1 MDRQQ
6 FLLRLDPDCGERAL
20 FELRYS
26 DDERLFHVSFRPRQR
41 RVVVNDMRAGQ
52 WGQERWYD
60 LPDGF
65 RSSDPVLCHREGPV
79 VLVLLEGLRIRFD
92 IPPGRLGRADLLSAG
107 TRLTAQWLPPVRVAR
122 IETAAAPGPDGAGPN
137 DTGPDTCAAGA
148 QPPSGGR
155 QGPGRETGRIVAV
168 PLAGGELHIPS
179 SLPPSGLPPSGLPP
193 SGLPGAD
200 TPELAS
206 DLASD
211 LGLELHFGQLEAVPD
226 YLRFMAAQ
234 LVARR
239 ADAVIADSVRARTAA
254 LALAHARLLPSHQV
268 HLLCTD
274 PARAATIAAIAR
286 HNRLD
291 NLHLHL
297 PPAPY
302 VDPYVD
308 PYGSGESGPETG
320 PEAPAQAA
328 PETTLP
334 GALHA
339 PVRLI
344 VTSEDHHAGPACTPA
359 DAGADAGADAAPG
372 GGARPGDPQAGAQG
386 GPEKGPEKGPE
397 RERESW
403 TVAIIARCA
412 AQARGTNVRLHCYG
426 ALPRHPGLV
435 ARMAGRMIA
444 GLPAPAV
451 SGAPTPRPVAL
462 VAATSDPQLRTAPLR
477 NDAAQRQTAPAR
489 PPATRTG
496 SAPARPRTMP
506 ALQPGLDVVVAL
518 HNTLPHVI
526 ACIDSLLQGAN
537 EGSSTGSSTGSDAGP
552 PKTRQG
558 HGDRPQR
565 GSGGLRILVVDDGS
579 TDGSGAQVAMR
590 FGTDPRVRLLQKP
603 NGGCASARNYG
614 RLVSDRTHIAFV
626 DADDFTDPGFFA
638 GLYGLAMETGTP
650 MVQGGF
656 DFHDPRRSPP
666 DSPYGGDLVIG
677 TMPAQ
682 RIGGQQAIEVPVS
695 DALLRSQPSIWRRV
709 YRRDFLDR
717 HDIWFPESI
726 RAYDDYLFQ
735 ILCFSHV
742 RHIWFL
748 PGPKYR
754 YRQHQDQDTRQS
766 DARHFNMLAMFSML
780 SRRAAAGDWS
790 SFDAH
795 VQTMLDAINWSSTRL
810 QPALVGVFLR
820 EAARLCV
827 ALTRIWGAQILPPAR
842 LATVRHPDFAWLV
855 AAETARV
862 ADLPD
867 GRWWAETE
875 TALAHPDTVHLHL
888 ALKTHL

>member
-6 FLLRLDPDCGERAL
+6 FLLRLDPDCGERAS

-41 RVVVNDMRAGQ
+41 RVVVNDMRAGR

-60 LPDGF
+60 LPDRF
-65 RSSDPVLCHREGPV
+65 RTSDPVLCHREGPV
-79 VLVLLEGLRIRFD
+79 VLVLLDGLRIRFD
-92 IPPGRLGRADLLSAG
+92 IIPPGRLGQADLLSAG
-107 TRLTAQWLPPVRVAR
+107 TRLTAEWLSPTRLAR
-122 IETAAAPGPDGAGPN
+122 IATAAAPGPDAAGPN
-137 DTGPDTCAAGA
+137 GAGSDTCA
-148 QPPSGGR
+148 QPPSGER
-155 QGPGRETGRIVAV
+155 QGPDQETGRIVAV

-179 SLPPSGLPPSGLPP
+179 GQPPSGQL
-193 SGLPGAD
+193 GAGAPD
-200 TPELAS
+200 LAPELAP
-206 DLASD
+206 D

-226 YLRFMAAQ
+226 YLRFMAAH

-297 PPAPY
+297 PPAPHG
-302 VDPYVD
+302 DPH
-308 PYGSGESGPETG
+308 GSGESRPETG
-320 PEAPAQAA
+320 RETGPGAPAEAA

-334 GALHA
+334 GVLHA

-344 VTSEDHHAGPACTPA
+344 VTGKDHLAGR
-359 DAGADAGADAAPG
+359 D
-372 GGARPGDPQAGAQG
+372 GARADGLQAGAQG

-397 RERESW
+397 REPESW

-412 AQARGTNVRLHCYG
+412 AQARGTNVRLLCYG

-435 ARMAGRMIA
+435 ARMAGRMTT

-451 SGAPTPRPVAL
+451 SGAAAPRPVAL
-462 VAATSDPQLRTAPLR
+462 VASAPDPQLRTAPLR
-477 NDAAQRQTAPAR
+477 NDAAQRQTAPVR

-506 ALQPGLDVVVAL
+506 AFQPGLDVVVAL

-526 ACIDSLLQGAN
+526 ACIDSLLQGAS
-537 EGSSTGSSTGSDAGP
+537 EGSSTGSDAGP

-666 DSPYGGDLVIG
+666 DSPYGGDLVIE

-682 RIGGQQAIEVPVS
+682 RIGGRLAIEVPVS

-735 ILCFSHV
+735 ILCFSHI

-875 TALAHPDTVHLHL
+875 AALAHPDTVHLHL